1 MRKPHKWSVNAVA
14 KMLKVEKEKSEMKAS
29 PTFCAK
35 FSDGE
40 TTRMSTHCPDGLD
53 PARGIILS
61 RAAYTSRK
69 KAAPPEI
76 VEAHF
81 ETPDGVLLKQ
91 YSPDE
96 ILRHSKPKTGSARRR
111 TKVAQKERA

>member
-1 MRKPHKWSVNAVA
+1 MTA
-14 KMLKVEKEKSEMKAS
+14 

>member
-1 MRKPHKWSVNAVA
+1 MTA
-14 KMLKVEKEKSEMKAS
+14 

-40 TTRMSTHCPDGLD
+40 KTRMSTHCADGLD

-61 RAAYTSRK
+61 RAAYNSRK
-69 KAAPPEI
+69 KRKPPEI

-81 ETPDGVLLKQ
+81 ETSEGVLLKQ
-91 YSPDE
+91 YDADE
-96 ILRHSKPKTGSARRR
+96 ILQHSKPGSVRRR